1 MFSRSN
7 DADGADD
14 AEGDVGV
21 MDDLSDALSAIW
33 SHYRSVQMTNF
44 ELYSFLWLF
53 WTTVSF

>member
-7 DADGADD
+7 DADDADGVD
-14 AEGDVGV
+14 VGDVGV
-21 MDDLSDALSAIW
+21 MAGALSAIW